1 MDNIRFGRT
10 KESISFFVRWS
21 LIIMTIAGIVGSI
34 SAFFLHALE
43 FVSEVRENHI
53 QLLYFLPLAGLFIGW
68 FYHHLGSNVNKGNN
82 LLLEEIHSPSS
93 VIPIRM
99 TPFVLVGTLFTHLF
113 GGSAGREGT
122 AVQMGGSI
130 AHQIV
135 RVIPMTKKEQE
146 SLIILGMSAGFSAV
160 FGTPIAAAIFSIEVI
175 LVGSYRWKLFLP
187 SLITAWLSHE
197 VCLSWNVTHPL
208 FPKVSFD
215 WNFTSLVGIFV
226 LAIVSGY
233 VAKSFI
239 HLLHFFS
246 SFGKKWILY
255 PPFRPI
261 IGGILL
267 VCFFMFGL
275 SLDYFGLGVKT
286 IQNAFIEPLPKES
299 FVWKLLLT
307 TITIGFGFKGGEV
320 TPLFFIGA
328 TLGNLFATLD
338 PIHLALLT
346 SVGFISVFSGA
357 TNTPLAC
364 AIMGMELFGYECG
377 ILYLVVTQI
386 AFIISGH
393 TSIYSSQI
401 IAKKKL
407 FQSAKDVGKRIS
419 DL

>member
-1 MDNIRFGRT
+1 
-10 KESISFFVRWS
+10 
-21 LIIMTIAGIVGSI
+21 
-34 SAFFLHALE
+34 
-43 FVSEVRENHI
+43 
-53 QLLYFLPLAGLFIGW
+53 
-68 FYHHLGSNVNKGNN
+68 
-82 LLLEEIHSPSS
+82 
-93 VIPIRM
+93 
-99 TPFVLVGTLFTHLF
+99 
-113 GGSAGREGT
+113 
-122 AVQMGGSI
+122 
-130 AHQIV
+130 
-135 RVIPMTKKEQE
+135 
-146 SLIILGMSAGFSAV
+146 
-160 FGTPIAAAIFSIEVI
+160 
-175 LVGSYRWKLFLP
+175 
-187 SLITAWLSHE
+187 
-197 VCLSWNVTHPL
+197 
-208 FPKVSFD
+208 
-215 WNFTSLVGIFV
+215 
-226 LAIVSGY
+226 
-233 VAKSFI
+233 
-239 HLLHFFS
+239 
-246 SFGKKWILY
+246 
-255 PPFRPI
+255 
-261 IGGILL
+261 
-267 VCFFMFGL
+267 L

-364 AIMGMELFGYECG
+364 ASMGMELFGYECG

>member
-10 KESISFFVRWS
+10 NESISFFIRWS

-43 FVSEVRENHI
+43 FVSKVRESHI

-68 FYHHLGSNVNKGNN
+68 FYHHFGSKANKGNN

-99 TPFVLVGTLFTHLF
+99 TPFVLVGTLITHLF

-135 RVIPMTKKEQE
+135 RVIPMTKEEQE

-197 VCLSWNVTHPL
+197 VCLSWNVTHSH

-215 WNFTSLVGIFV
+215 WNFTSLVSIFV
-226 LAIVSGY
+226 LAIVSGF

-261 IGGILL
+261 IGGIIL

-328 TLGNLFATLD
+328 TLGNLLATLD
-338 PIHLALLT
+338 PIHLALFA

-377 ILYLVVTQI
+377 ILYLVVTKI

-401 IAKKKL
+401 IAKNKL
-407 FQSAKDVGKRIS
+407 FRSTKDVGKRIS

>member
-1 MDNIRFGRT
+1 MSNIRFARI
-10 KESISFFVRWS
+10 KEYFPFMVRWS
-21 LIIMTIAGIVGSI
+21 LIILAIAGIVGSI

-43 FVSEVRENHI
+43 FVSEVRENNI
-53 QLLYFLPLAGLFIGW
+53 QLLYFLPLAGFIIGW
-68 FYHHLGSNVNKGNN
+68 IYHHFGSNINKGNN

-99 TPFVLVGTLFTHLF
+99 TPFVLFGTLITHLF

-130 AHQIV
+130 AHQLV
-135 RVIPMTKKEQE
+135 RIIPMTRKEQE

-160 FGTPIAAAIFSIEVI
+160 FGTPVAAAIFSIEVI
-175 LVGSYRWKLFLP
+175 LVGSYRWKLFFP
-187 SLITAWLSHE
+187 SLITAWLSHQ
-197 VCLSWNVTHPL
+197 VCLAWKVTHSL
-208 FPKVSFD
+208 FPNVSFD
-215 WNFTSLVGIFV
+215 WNFTSLVSIFL
-226 LAIVSGY
+226 LAIVSGF

-239 HLLHFFS
+239 HLLHLFS
-246 SFGKKWILY
+246 SFGKRWIFY
-255 PPFRPI
+255 PPIRPI
-261 IGGILL
+261 FGGILL
-267 VCFFMFGL
+267 VGFFVFGL

-286 IQNAFIEPLPKES
+286 IQNAFVESLPKDS
-299 FVWKLLLT
+299 FLWKLLLT

-328 TLGNLFATLD
+328 TLGNLFASLD
-338 PIHLALLT
+338 PIHLALFA

-386 AFIISGH
+386 AFIFSGH
-393 TSIYSSQI
+393 ASIYSSQI
-401 IAKKKL
+401 IAKRKL
-407 FQSAKDVGKRIS
+407 FQSEKDVGKRIS